1 MLKFFSNSTYQR
13 PQSIVDWGLFK
24 MLQCAAKRAKT
35 RLADRKGKYMEDY
48 LRVGVISNTHG
59 VRGEVKIYPTTDDIS
74 RFKKL
79 KQCVIDTGREKV
91 AVEVESCKFFKQT
104 PILKFKSIDQLNDV
118 ERYKGKDLL
127 VRREDAVKL
136 KKNEF
141 FIVDL
146 VGLKVVSDEGLDI
159 GILEDVLQTGA
170 NDVFVVKTAEGDE
183 VLIPYIEQCVPEIH
197 PETGKVTVHLLP
209 GLLDLNRK

>member
-1 MLKFFSNSTYQR
+1 
-13 PQSIVDWGLFK
+13 
-24 MLQCAAKRAKT
+24 
-35 RLADRKGKYMEDY
+35 MEEY
-48 LRVGVISNTHG
+48 LRVGVIANTHG
-59 VRGEVKIYPTTDDIS
+59 VRGEVKIFATTDDIR

-79 KQCVIDTGREKV
+79 KKCIIDTGRERID
-91 AVEVESCKFFKQT
+91 VEVESCKFFKQT

-118 ERYKGKDLL
+118 ERFKGKDLL
-127 VRREDAVKL
+127 VHRDHAVKL
-136 KKNEF
+136 EKNEF

-146 VGLKVVSDEGLDI
+146 IGLNVDTDEGMEL
-159 GILEDVLQTGA
+159 GVLTDVLQTGA
-170 NDVFVVKTAEGDE
+170 NDVFVVKMSDGNE

>member
-1 MLKFFSNSTYQR
+1 
-13 PQSIVDWGLFK
+13 
-24 MLQCAAKRAKT
+24 
-35 RLADRKGKYMEDY
+35 MEEY
-48 LRVGVISNTHG
+48 LCVGVISNTHG
-59 VRGEVKIYPTTDDIS
+59 VRGEVKIFPTTDDIS

-79 KQCVIDTGREKV
+79 KQCIIDTGREKV
-91 AVEVESCKFFKQT
+91 SVEVESCKFFKQT

-127 VRREDAVKL
+127 VHREHAVKL

-146 VGLKVVSDEGLDI
+146 VGLRVISDEGMDI
-159 GILEDVLQTGA
+159 GILTDVLQTGA
-170 NDVFVVKTAEGDE
+170 NDVFVVKTAKGDE

>member
-1 MLKFFSNSTYQR
+1 
-13 PQSIVDWGLFK
+13 
-24 MLQCAAKRAKT
+24 
-35 RLADRKGKYMEDY
+35 MEEY
-48 LRVGVISNTHG
+48 LRVGVIANTHG
-59 VRGEVKIYPTTDDIS
+59 VRGEVKIFATTDDIR

-79 KQCVIDTGREKV
+79 KKCIIDTGRERID
-91 AVEVESCKFFKQT
+91 VEVESCKFFKQT

-118 ERYKGKDLL
+118 ERFKGKDLL
-127 VRREDAVKL
+127 VHRDHAVKL
-136 KKNEF
+136 EKNEF

-146 VGLKVVSDEGLDI
+146 IGLNVETDEGMEL
-159 GILEDVLQTGA
+159 GVLTDVLQTGA
-170 NDVFVVKTAEGDE
+170 NDVFVVKMADGNE

>member
-1 MLKFFSNSTYQR
+1 
-13 PQSIVDWGLFK
+13 
-24 MLQCAAKRAKT
+24 
-35 RLADRKGKYMEDY
+35 MEEY

-59 VRGEVKIYPTTDDIS
+59 VRGEVKIFPTTDDIS

-79 KQCVIDTGREKV
+79 KQCVIDTGREQI

-104 PILKFKSIDQLNDV
+104 PILKFKSIDTLNDV

-127 VRREDAVKL
+127 VSREHAVKL

-146 VGLKVVSDEGLDI
+146 IGLQVVSDEGQDI
-159 GILEDVLQTGA
+159 GVLTDVLQTGA
-170 NDVFVVKTAEGDE
+170 NDVFVVKTGEGDE
-183 VLIPYIEQCVPEIH
+183 VLIPYIEQCVPEIR

-209 GLLDLNRK
+209 GLLDLNRR

>member
-1 MLKFFSNSTYQR
+1 
-13 PQSIVDWGLFK
+13 
-24 MLQCAAKRAKT
+24 
-35 RLADRKGKYMEDY
+35 MEEY
-48 LRVGVISNTHG
+48 LRVGVISNSHG
-59 VRGEVKIYPTTDDIS
+59 VRRDVKFFRTTDDFS

-91 AVEVESCKFFKQT
+91 SVEVESCKFFKQT

-127 VRREDAVKL
+127 VHREHAVKL

-146 VGLKVVSDEGLDI
+146 VGLHVVSDEGMEI
-159 GILEDVLQTGA
+159 GTLTDVLQTGA
-170 NDVFVVKTAEGDE
+170 NDGYVVETAEGDE

-209 GLLDLNRK
+209 GLLDLNRY

>member
-1 MLKFFSNSTYQR
+1 MRLQFIEAGE
-13 PQSIVDWGLFK
+13 IV
-24 MLQCAAKRAKT
+24 T
-35 RLADRKGKYMEDY
+35 
-48 LRVGVISNTHG
+48 THG
-59 VRGEVKIYPTTDDIS
+59 VRGEVKIFATTDDIR

-79 KQCVIDTGREKV
+79 KKCIIDTGRERID
-91 AVEVESCKFFKQT
+91 VEVESCKFFKQT

-118 ERYKGKDLL
+118 ERFKGKDLL
-127 VRREDAVKL
+127 VHRDHAVKL
-136 KKNEF
+136 EKNEF

-146 VGLKVVSDEGLDI
+146 IGLNVETDEGMEL
-159 GILEDVLQTGA
+159 GILTDVLQTGA
-170 NDVFVVKTAEGDE
+170 NDVFVVKMSDGNE

>member
-1 MLKFFSNSTYQR
+1 MLKFFSNSAFEKT
-13 PQSIVDWGLFK
+13 SIRYGLGSFRDK
-24 MLQCAAKRAKT
+24 G
-35 RLADRKGKYMEDY
+35 RKEYIIYMEEY

-59 VRGEVKIYPTTDDIS
+59 VRGEVKIFPTTDDIS

-79 KQCVIDTGREKV
+79 KQCVIDTGREQV

-104 PILKFKSIDQLNDV
+104 PILKFKSIDTLNDV

-127 VRREDAVKL
+127 VNREHAVKL

-146 VGLKVVSDEGLDI
+146 IGLRVVSDEGQEI
-159 GILEDVLQTGA
+159 GVLTDVLQTGA
-170 NDVFVVKTAEGDE
+170 NDVFVVKTDEGDE

-209 GLLDLNRK
+209 GLLDLNRR

>member
-1 MLKFFSNSTYQR
+1 
-13 PQSIVDWGLFK
+13 
-24 MLQCAAKRAKT
+24 
-35 RLADRKGKYMEDY
+35 MEKY
-48 LRVGVISNTHG
+48 LRVGVIANTHG
-59 VRGEVKIYPTTDDIS
+59 VRGEVKIFATTDDIR

-79 KQCVIDTGREKV
+79 RKCIIDTGRERID
-91 AVEVESCKFFKQT
+91 VEVESCKFFKQT

-118 ERYKGKDLL
+118 ERFKGKDLL
-127 VRREDAVKL
+127 VHRDHAVKL
-136 KKNEF
+136 EKNEF

-146 VGLKVVSDEGLDI
+146 IGLNVETDEGMEL
-159 GILEDVLQTGA
+159 GILTDVLQTGA
-170 NDVFVVKTAEGDE
+170 NDVFVVKMSDGNE

>member
-1 MLKFFSNSTYQR
+1 
-13 PQSIVDWGLFK
+13 
-24 MLQCAAKRAKT
+24 
-35 RLADRKGKYMEDY
+35 MEEY

-59 VRGEVKIYPTTDDIS
+59 VRGEVKIFSTTDDVR

-79 KQCVIDTGREKV
+79 KKCIIDTGRERID
-91 AVEVESCKFFKQT
+91 VEVESCKFFKQT
-104 PILKFKSIDQLNDV
+104 PILKFKSIDQLDDV
-118 ERYKGKDLL
+118 ERFKGKDLL
-127 VRREDAVKL
+127 VHRDHAVKL
-136 KKNEF
+136 AKNEF

-146 VGLKVVSDEGLDI
+146 VGLKVETDEGMDL
-159 GILEDVLQTGA
+159 GVLTDVLQTGA
-170 NDVFVVKTAEGDE
+170 NDVFIVKMADGNE